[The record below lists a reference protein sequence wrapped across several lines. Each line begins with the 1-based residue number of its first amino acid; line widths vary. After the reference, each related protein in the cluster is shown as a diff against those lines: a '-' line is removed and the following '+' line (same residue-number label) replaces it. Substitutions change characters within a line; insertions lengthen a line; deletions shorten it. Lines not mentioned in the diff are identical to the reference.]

1 MKYDELQQIIKEEIK
16 KVLSESEWWRNRRNI
31 DNKAYNINLGKKYR
45 RMKHV
50 KKGGSYVCDPPSKLA
65 GGIKPTKS
73 SKC

>member
-1 MKYDELQQIIKEEIK
+1 MKISELQEIIKEEIK
-16 KVLSESEWWRNRRNI
+16 KVLNESEWWRNRRNI